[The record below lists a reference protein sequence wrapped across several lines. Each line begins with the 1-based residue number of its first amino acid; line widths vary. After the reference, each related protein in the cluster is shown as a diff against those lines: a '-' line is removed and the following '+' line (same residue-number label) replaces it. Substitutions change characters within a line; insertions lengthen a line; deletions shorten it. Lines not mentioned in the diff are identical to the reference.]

1 MSPPPFLDSPFGVS
15 GAGWAVPGV
24 TGLGGSTPA
33 GVPPVSEQVSAL
45 QAAVVA
51 QALVVP
57 SSLPGPQ
64 ALADL
69 AGLLAVRDQLD
80 RLLLA
85 RVGDVE
91 TRQLAAL
98 DGAATTSSWLRQQ
111 VGDMSGGTVA
121 TARRLVR
128 HPSLGQAVAEGR
140 LTPRQAE
147 QIGLALAKARG
158 ELDRPDGLIDGQ
170 DAQPVLAAV
179 LVDGVLSCLGEALG
193 GLTDD
198 SPRLTLLGE
207 LSDELSEIAWQT
219 PASQLDRLERA
230 LVLMARH
237 LPSGWL
243 ASCLATLLAA
253 LLPSRLED
261 AARRAEQDRRL
272 TLTPDADGGGHVRGR
287 LSVEAYELLH
297 TVLAAAAETDPD
309 NPSDTD
315 GWQQARDGGW
325 LPGDPWPGDI
335 RFSDARCSDTG
346 RGPVV
351 RSRSQRLHDALVLAL
366 RAVLDSAGL
375 GARGKAAPHLAVT
388 VPLATLNA
396 APGALPA
403 AGASGQQLPLSLVT
417 AWMQDAY
424 VTRYVL
430 DLRHRVVE
438 TSHTERTLKAHERR
452 IKTVETGGGCQ
463 SATCPRGPDTPPG
476 TRLVPHHPDAW
487 ARTGTTSVD
496 DTVMVCEQEHR
507 QLHRGATLTLRDG
520 RRIDA
525 DGWIG

>member
-1 MSPPPFLDSPFGVS
+1 MTPPPFLESPLGLS
-15 GAGWAVPGV
+15 GSGWAVPGV
-24 TGLGGSTPA
+24 TGLDGAAPA
-33 GVPPVSEQVSAL
+33 ALPPASEQVAAI
-45 QAAVVA
+45 QAAVAA
-51 QALVVP
+51 QAAVTP
-57 SSLPGPQ
+57 SALPGPQ
-64 ALADL
+64 ALADV

-80 RLLLA
+80 RLLLV

-111 VGDMSGGTVA
+111 VGDVPSSTVA

-128 HPSLGQAVAEGR
+128 HPSLGEAVADGR
-140 LTPRQAE
+140 LTPKQAE
-147 QIGLALAKARG
+147 QIGLALAKARL
-158 ELDRPDGLIDGQ
+158 EVDTSDGLIDGQ

-179 LVDGVLSCLGEALG
+179 LVDGVLSCLGEAFG
-193 GLTDD
+193 GLTEDN
-198 SPRLTLLGE
+198 PRLALLDE
-207 LSDELSEIAWQT
+207 LADELSEIAWQT
-219 PASQLDRLERA
+219 TATQLDRLERA
-230 LVLMARH
+230 LVLMAQH

-272 TLTPDADGGGHVRGR
+272 TLTPDGDGGGHVRGR
-287 LSVEAYELLH
+287 LTVEAYELLH

-309 NPSDTD
+309 NPTDTD

-325 LPGDPWPGDI
+325 LPGDPWPGAT
-335 RFSDARCSDTG
+335 S

-351 RSRSQRLHDALVLAL
+351 RSRPQRLHDALVIAL
-366 RAVLDSAGL
+366 RTLLDSAGL
-375 GARGKAAPHLAVT
+375 GVRGKAAPHIAVT
-388 VPLATLNA
+388 VTLPTLNG

-403 AGASGQQLPLSLVT
+403 VGASGQRLPLSLVT

-452 IKTVETGGGCQ
+452 IKTVETGGACQ
-463 SATCPRGPDTPPG
+463 SASCPRGPDTPPG

-496 DTVMVCEQEHR
+496 DTVMFCEREHG

-520 RRIDA
+520 RRINA
-525 DGWIG
+525 DGWVR